1 MISPLSASSQAFLV
15 GLDQIEQREQQ
26 AQTELTS
33 GLKINVVSDAP
44 DQISPLLQTRS
55 DLSQA
60 QQITSNLGI
69 VTTEVNSAETA
80 LQSAVSLVDSAQS
93 LGTEGASDL
102 ASGDTQQ
109 NVADQLGT
117 TLQQLVGL
125 ANTTVGGRYIFSGDS
140 DQTQP
145 YTIDLTQP
153 APISAYQG
161 SAATRQI
168 QTANGS
174 QIAVALN
181 AQTIFDSPDASQN
194 VFTSINNLRQA
205 LLNNSGASA
214 VGSALADVQTADTY
228 LNQQL
233 AFYGNV
239 QDEVASASNDAQ
251 NNETQ
256 LQTQLSGIQDADEAA
271 AITQL
276 TEGQTAQ
283 QAALVSRSQLPKTSL
298 FDYITNGS

>member
-1 MISPLSASSQAFLV
+1 MISPLSASSQSFLV

-26 AQTELTS
+26 AQTELTT

-44 DQISPLLQTRS
+44 DEISTLLQTRA

-60 QQITSNLGI
+60 QQINSNLGI
-69 VTTEVNSAETA
+69 VTTEANTAQTA
-80 LQSAVSLVDSAQS
+80 LQNAVSLVDQAQS
-93 LGTEGASDL
+93 LGTQGASDL
-102 ASGDTQQ
+102 ASSDTQQ

-117 TLQQLVGL
+117 VLQNLVGL
-125 ANTTVGGRYIFSGDS
+125 ANTTVGGRYIFSGDD
-140 DQTQP
+140 DQQAP
-145 YTIDLTQP
+145 YSIDLTQSS
-153 APISAYQG
+153 PISPYQG
-161 SAATRQI
+161 SPATRQI
-168 QTANGS
+168 QASDGS
-174 QIAVALN
+174 QFAVSLD
-181 AQTIFDSPDASQN
+181 AQTIFDSPDATQN

-205 LLNNSGASA
+205 LLSNSGASA
-214 VGSALADVQTADTY
+214 VTSALADVQTADTY

-239 QDEVASASNDAQ
+239 QDEVSSASNDAQ
-251 NNETQ
+251 NNITN

-298 FDYITNGS
+298 FDYRSTS

>member
-1 MISPLSASSQAFLV
+1 MISPLSASSQSFLV

-26 AQTELTS
+26 AQIELTS

-44 DQISPLLQTRS
+44 DEISTLLQTRS
-55 DLSQA
+55 DLNQA
-60 QQITSNLGI
+60 QQVNSNLGL
-69 VTTEVNSAETA
+69 VTTEVNTAQTA
-80 LQSAVSLVDSAQS
+80 LQNAVSLVEQAQS
-93 LGTEGASDL
+93 LGTQGASDL
-102 ASGDTQQ
+102 ASGDTTQ

-117 TLQQLVGL
+117 VLQQLVGL

-140 DQTQP
+140 DQQAP
-145 YTIDLTQP
+145 YSIDLTQP
-153 APISAYQG
+153 SPISAYQG
-161 SAATRQI
+161 TAATRQI
-168 QTANGS
+168 QASDGS
-174 QIAVALN
+174 QFAVSLN
-181 AQTIFDSPDASQN
+181 AQTIFDSPDATQN

-214 VGSALADVQTADTY
+214 VSSALGDVQTADTY

-239 QDEVASASNDAQ
+239 QDEVSSASNDAQ
-251 NNETQ
+251 NNVTQ
-256 LQTQLSGIQDADEAA
+256 LKTQLSGMQDADEAA

-283 QAALVSRSQLPKTSL
+283 QAALVSRAQLPKTSL
-298 FDYITNGS
+298 FDYITSS